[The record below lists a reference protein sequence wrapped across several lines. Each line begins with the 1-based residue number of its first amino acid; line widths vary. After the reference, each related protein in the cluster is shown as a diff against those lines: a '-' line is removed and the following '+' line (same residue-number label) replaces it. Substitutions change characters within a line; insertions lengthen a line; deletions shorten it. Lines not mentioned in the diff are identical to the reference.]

1 MKKIIALV
9 IVSSLVAMAVIAP
22 NVVSPVNT
30 TPQHIVL
37 TKTNFV
43 AMDFDVVPETVDFV
57 IRKLESLDKSKPR
70 YLYIRS
76 PGGEV
81 IAGTRLVEY
90 LQSKDGKGVVAVA
103 QFAASMAFVTLQA
116 SETRLI
122 TQTGILMSH
131 GISGG
136 AQGTVK
142 EIEKQLEFM
151 KKLENMLLDLLAN
164 RLGLTREALRDKHN
178 PEWWIVG
185 ADEAAKAKA
194 IDGVASV
201 TCSKEVKESKLLIPV
216 LQIEDG
222 VKTVKEVEAGELCPL

>member
-9 IVSSLVAMAVIAP
+9 IVSSLFVMAVVTP
-22 NVVSPVNT
+22 NVVNTVST

-43 AMDFDVVPETVDFV
+43 AMDFDVTPVTVDFV
-57 IRKLESLDKSKPR
+57 INKLESLDKSKPR
-70 YLYIRS
+70 YLYLRS

-90 LQSKDGKGVVAVA
+90 LKSADGKGVVAIA

-122 TQTGILMSH
+122 TQTGVLMSH

-136 AQGTVK
+136 IQGNVQ

-151 KKLENMLLDLLAN
+151 KKLENLLLDLLAD
-164 RLGLTREALRDKHN
+164 RLGLSRESLRAKHN

-185 ADEAAKAKA
+185 VNEAIKANA
-194 IDGVASV
+194 VDGVASV
-201 TCSKEVKESKLLIPV
+201 TCSTEVKASKLIVPALV
-216 LQIEDG
+216 VDG
-222 VKTVKEVEAGELCPL
+222 GIVTIKEVEAGPLCPL